1 MQQNDVTLD
10 GRTDSLRPL
19 AGQVVLLTR
28 ANEGVGMATATALA
42 RCGANLALTL
52 RDTEVEPALLDELRG
67 IGCKVVVFRAPTD
80 SSSTQHTQLVRQVMA
95 EFGRIDVLV
104 ANSEYRVQ
112 WQVDDDDLDE
122 DQVEFQYSMNVKSN
136 IALIRAV
143 IRVMTDGGRVIALG
157 SSLADRVGTP
167 GLADFAATRAALA
180 AFCKGAAHDL
190 GPRGISINVVQM
202 GAIAFDAVAVSPDII
217 ESERASTALK
227 RLGRPSEVASAI
239 TFLAGPS
246 ASFITGSVLNVD
258 GGYNA

>member
-1 MQQNDVTLD
+1 MQQDDVTLD
-10 GRTDSLRPL
+10 GRIDSLRPL

-28 ANEGVGMATATALA
+28 ADEGVGMATAAALA
-42 RCGANLALTL
+42 GCGANLALTL
-52 RDTEVEPALLDELRG
+52 LDTEVEPALLDELRR
-67 IGCKVVVFRAPTD
+67 IGCKVVVFKAPTD

-95 EFGRIDVLV
+95 EFGKIDVLV

-122 DQVEFQYSMNVKSN
+122 DQVEFQYSLNVKSN

-202 GAIAFDAVAVSPDII
+202 GAIAFDAVAVSPDIM

-227 RLGRPSEVASAI
+227 RLGKPSEVASAI
-239 TFLAGPS
+239 TFLAGPT

>member
-19 AGQVVLLTR
+19 AGQVALLTR
-28 ANEGVGMATATALA
+28 ADEGVGMATATALA

-52 RDTEVEPALLDELRG
+52 LDTEVEPALLHELRG